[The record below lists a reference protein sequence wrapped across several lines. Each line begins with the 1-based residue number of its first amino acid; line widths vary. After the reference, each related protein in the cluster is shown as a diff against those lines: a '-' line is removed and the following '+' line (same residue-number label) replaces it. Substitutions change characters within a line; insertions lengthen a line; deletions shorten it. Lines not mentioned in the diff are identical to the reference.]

1 MVNSYLTYI
10 RVGDSLNKTIGITGL
25 IISIVVQSFSADD
38 SLSHKIATDLLF
50 LSIMIYNFEHAKDYS
65 KKSLV
70 ILGVSFIVFMLV
82 IYKLLSFASDYFE
95 ELNVNFGYILLV
107 EIVLIIAL
115 VSIAVNVMKY
125 IANRL
130 RKTPK
135 GKEL

>member
-1 MVNSYLTYI
+1 M
-10 RVGDSLNKTIGITGL
+10 GDSLNKTIGITGL

-38 SLSHKIATDLLF
+38 SLSHRIATGLLF
-50 LSIMIYNFEHAKDYS
+50 VSIMIYNFEHAKDYS
-65 KKSLV
+65 IKSLV
-70 ILGVSFIVFMLV
+70 ILGVSFIIFMLG
-82 IYKLLSFASDYFE
+82 IYKTLSITSDYFE
-95 ELNVNFGYILLV
+95 KLNVNFGYILFF

-130 RKTPK
+130 RKTTN

>member
-1 MVNSYLTYI
+1 M
-10 RVGDSLNKTIGITGL
+10 NKTIGITGL

-38 SLSHKIATDLLF
+38 SLSHKIATGLLF
-50 LSIMIYNFEHAKDYS
+50 LSIMIYNFEHAKDYYS

-70 ILGVSFIVFMLV
+70 ILGVSFIVFMLG

>member
-38 SLSHKIATDLLF
+38 SLSHRIATGLLF
-50 LSIMIYNFEHAKDYS
+50 VSIMIYNFEHAKDYS
-65 KKSLV
+65 IKSLV
-70 ILGVSFIVFMLV
+70 ILGVSFIIFMLG
-82 IYKLLSFASDYFE
+82 IYKTLSITSDYFE
-95 ELNVNFGYILLV
+95 KLNVNFGYILFF

-130 RKTPK
+130 RKTTN

>member
-38 SLSHKIATDLLF
+38 SLSHRIATGLLF
-50 LSIMIYNFEHAKDYS
+50 VSIMIYNFEHAKDYS

-70 ILGVSFIVFMLV
+70 ILGVSFIIFMLG
-82 IYKLLSFASDYFE
+82 IYKILSFTSDYLE
-95 ELNVNFGYILLV
+95 KLDVNFGYILLF
-107 EIVLIIAL
+107 EISLIIAL
-115 VSIAVNVMKY
+115 VSIAVNVMKH

-130 RKTPK
+130 RKTPD

>member
-38 SLSHKIATDLLF
+38 SLSHRIATGLLF
-50 LSIMIYNFEHAKDYS
+50 VSIMIYNFEHAKDYS
-65 KKSLV
+65 IKSLV
-70 ILGVSFIVFMLV
+70 ILGVSFIIFMLG
-82 IYKLLSFASDYFE
+82 IYKTLSITSDYFE
-95 ELNVNFGYILLV
+95 KLNVNFGYILLF

-130 RKTPK
+130 RKTTN

>member
-1 MVNSYLTYI
+1 M
-10 RVGDSLNKTIGITGL
+10 NKTIGITGL

-38 SLSHKIATDLLF
+38 SLSHRIATGLLF
-50 LSIMIYNFEHAKDYS
+50 VSIMIYNFEHAKDYS
-65 KKSLV
+65 IKSLV
-70 ILGVSFIVFMLV
+70 ILGVSFIIFMLG
-82 IYKLLSFASDYFE
+82 IYKTLSITSDYFE
-95 ELNVNFGYILLV
+95 KLNVNFGYILLF

-130 RKTPK
+130 RKTTN

>member
-1 MVNSYLTYI
+1 M
-10 RVGDSLNKTIGITGL
+10 NKTIGITGL

-38 SLSHKIATDLLF
+38 SLSHKIATGLLF
-50 LSIMIYNFEHAKDYS
+50 VSIMIYNFEHAKDYS
-65 KKSLV
+65 KKSLA
-70 ILGVSFIVFMLV
+70 ILGVSFIVFTLG

-95 ELNVNFGYILLV
+95 ELNVNFGYILLF
-107 EIVLIIAL
+107 EIALIIAL

-130 RKTPK
+130 KKSPD

>member
-1 MVNSYLTYI
+1 M
-10 RVGDSLNKTIGITGL
+10 GDSLNKTIGITGL

-38 SLSHKIATDLLF
+38 SLSHKIATGLLF

>member
-1 MVNSYLTYI
+1 M
-10 RVGDSLNKTIGITGL
+10 GDSLNKTIGITGL

-38 SLSHKIATDLLF
+38 SLSHRIATGLLF
-50 LSIMIYNFEHAKDYS
+50 VSIMIYNFEHAKDYS
-65 KKSLV
+65 IKSLV
-70 ILGVSFIVFMLV
+70 ILGVSFIIFMLG
-82 IYKLLSFASDYFE
+82 IYKTLSITSDYFE
-95 ELNVNFGYILLV
+95 KLNVNFGYILLF

-130 RKTPK
+130 RKTTN

>member
-38 SLSHKIATDLLF
+38 SLSHKIATGLLF

-70 ILGVSFIVFMLV
+70 ILGVSFIVFMLG

-115 VSIAVNVMKY
+115 VSIAENVMKY